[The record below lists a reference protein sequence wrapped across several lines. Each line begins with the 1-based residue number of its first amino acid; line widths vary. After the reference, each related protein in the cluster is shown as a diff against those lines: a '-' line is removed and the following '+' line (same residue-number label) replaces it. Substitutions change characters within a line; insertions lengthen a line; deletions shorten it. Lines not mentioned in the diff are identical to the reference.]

1 MIAILSQ
8 DKRYL
13 CMYGVE
19 EATMVRCES
28 KFVYIRTGS
37 KDKMERLGT
46 LYQHGVKKMV
56 FAWVKKQLKK
66 KAIRSQ
72 QSLISCQ

>member
-13 CMYGVE
+13 CMYGVG

-37 KDKMERLGT
+37 KEDELRIGAYDSESRAMDVVAEIAKAYQLGNRT
-46 LYQHGVKKMV
+46 YNMPEK
-56 FAWVKKQLKK
+56 
-66 KAIRSQ
+66 
-72 QSLISCQ
+72 

>member
-28 KFVYIRTGS
+28 KFVDIRTGS
-37 KDKMERLGT
+37 KDAMEQTVNKTEYREYMQEGCKMQPSYFSAEKGI
-46 LYQHGVKKMV
+46 G
-56 FAWVKKQLKK
+56 
-66 KAIRSQ
+66 
-72 QSLISCQ
+72 